1 MQHLSHRINSNVVIL
16 YQNAQQELENCLTGE
31 RLARYQSATREVT
44 REKLL
49 QGSHFVYR
57 ALKELGFSKEVC
69 KQAFSVASTYLISL
83 PQGHISYSNSSNYH
97 VLIYSPSG
105 LCGVDLEE
113 YRDRSQTVYD
123 KFLGS
128 EKVHDKKLAFYQKW
142 LEKEIRFKC
151 PSTDKITYESFENYL
166 LGYFFE
172 DTSEIVHLTL

>member
-1 MQHLSHRINSNVVIL
+1 MRHLSYKTNYNVVIL
-16 YQNAQQELENCLTGE
+16 YQNSFHDLENCLTGA
-31 RLARYQSATREVT
+31 RLARYQAASREVT

-57 ALKELGFSKEVC
+57 ALKELGFAEEIC
-69 KQAFSVASTYLISL
+69 KQAFSVASTYLIPL

-97 VLIYSPSG
+97 VLIYSPNG

-113 YRDRSQTVYD
+113 YRNRSEVMYD
-123 KFLGS
+123 KFLGHQA
-128 EKVHDKKLAFYQKW
+128 VTDKKLAFYKKW

-151 PSTDKITYESFENYL
+151 PSTSQVTYKLFDDYL

-172 DTSEIVHLTL
+172 ANSEVIHLYL

>member
-1 MQHLSHRINSNVVIL
+1 MRHLSHRTNSNVVIL
-16 YQNAQQELENCLTGE
+16 YQNTQQELENCLTGE

-57 ALKELGFSKEVC
+57 ALKELGFVEEIC
-69 KQAFSVASTYLISL
+69 KQAFSVASTYLIPL

-97 VLIYSPSG
+97 VLIYSPNG

-113 YRDRSQTVYD
+113 YRNRSEVMYD
-123 KFLGS
+123 KFLGHQA
-128 EKVHDKKLAFYQKW
+128 VTDKKLAFYQKW
-142 LEKEIRFKC
+142 LEKEIAFKC
-151 PSTDKITYESFENYL
+151 SAADKITYESFEKYL

-172 DTSEIVHLTL
+172 DESEITHLKL

>member
-1 MQHLSHRINSNVVIL
+1 MQHLSHRTNSNVVIL
-16 YQNAQQELENCLTGE
+16 SQNVSHDLENCLTGE
-31 RLARYQSATREVT
+31 RLARYQTASREVT

-57 ALKELGFSKEVC
+57 ALKVLGFSEEVC
-69 KQAFSVASTYLISL
+69 KKAFSVASTYLISL

-113 YRDRSQTVYD
+113 YRDRSETVYD
-123 KFLGS
+123 KFLGYQPIA
-128 EKVHDKKLAFYQKW
+128 DKKLVFYQKW

>member
-1 MQHLSHRINSNVVIL
+1 MQHLSHRTNSNVVIL
-16 YQNAQQELENCLTGE
+16 YQNTQQELENCLTGE
-31 RLARYQSATREVT
+31 RLARYQAASREVT

-57 ALKELGFSKEVC
+57 ALKELGFAEEIC
-69 KQAFSVASTYLISL
+69 KQAFSVASTYLIPL

-97 VLIYSPSG
+97 VLIYSPNG

-113 YRDRSQTVYD
+113 YRNRSEVMYD
-123 KFLGS
+123 KFLGHQA
-128 EKVHDKKLAFYQKW
+128 VIDKKLAFYQKW

-151 PSTDKITYESFENYL
+151 PAADKITYESFEKYL

-172 DTSEIVHLTL
+172 DESEITHLKL